1 MNRRGRPRL
10 PAEER
15 LAHGIGVPVT
25 LTQYEE
31 VLQLA
36 EMRGLSMSAFVREA
50 LLEKIERVNDEQRG
64 DD

>member
-25 LTQYEE
+25 LAQYEE
-31 VLQLA
+31 VLRLA
-36 EMRGLSMSAFVREA
+36 EIRGLSMSAFVREA
-50 LLEKIERVNDEQRG
+50 LLEKIERVKND
-64 DD
+64 